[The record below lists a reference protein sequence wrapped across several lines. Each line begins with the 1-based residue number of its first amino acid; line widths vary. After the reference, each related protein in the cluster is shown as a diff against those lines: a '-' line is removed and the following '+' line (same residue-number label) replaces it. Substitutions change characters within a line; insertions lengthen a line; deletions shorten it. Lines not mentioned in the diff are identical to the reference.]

1 MYSACMTV
9 ALQIRDV
16 PDDIRDLLA
25 EQAKS
30 RGQSMQAYLL
40 DLVTREAQLASK
52 ADMFFRTVDI
62 RIDAAATG
70 FDPVAIIREGRDGG
84 FEIDRDEFDG

>member
-1 MYSACMTV
+1 MTV

-25 EQAKS
+25 EQART

-40 DLVTREAQLASK
+40 DVVVREAQLGSK
-52 ADMFFRTVDI
+52 VDLFWPPAEF
-62 RIDAAATG
+62 RIDVAATG
-70 FDPVAIIREGRDGG
+70 LDPVAIVREGRDGG
-84 FEIDRDEFDG
+84 FGIDRAEPDR

>member
-1 MYSACMTV
+1 MSV

-25 EQAKS
+25 EQAAS

-40 DLVTREAQLASK
+40 DIVVREAHLGAK
-52 ADMFFRTVDI
+52 VDLFWPSAEY
-62 RIDAAATG
+62 RIDVAATG
-70 FDPVAIIREGRDGG
+70 LDPVAIIREGRDGG
-84 FEIDRDEFDG
+84 FEIDRDGYER

>member
-1 MYSACMTV
+1 MAV

-25 EQAKS
+25 AQAAS

-40 DLVTREAQLASK
+40 DVISREARLGNK
-52 ADMFFRTVDI
+52 VDI
-62 RIDAAATG
+62 FRDTAHLRIDLKAYG
-70 FDPVAIIREGRDGG
+70 LDPVAIIREGRDHG
-84 FEIDRDEFDG
+84 FAIDRDEYDPRNHA